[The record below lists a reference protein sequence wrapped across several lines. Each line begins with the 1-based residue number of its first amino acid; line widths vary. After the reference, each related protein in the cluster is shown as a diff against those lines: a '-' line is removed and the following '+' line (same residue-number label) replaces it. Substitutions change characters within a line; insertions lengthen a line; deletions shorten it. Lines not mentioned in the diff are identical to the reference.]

1 MGPMLPLLTGCPPP
15 NANAWRRWRARWPR
29 GTGKPWP
36 REPASSVGLAFD
48 GTMCAVFTPDAEGDS
63 VARKPTP
70 RQARRSARGRGK
82 PRSRWSVAIACGWR
96 TSSTARSS
104 NSSSR
109 AISASATSCL
119 PRTKSPNATA
129 SRGRWCA
136 RRCCACA
143 PTGWSQR
150 IRGWAPRQPP
160 ARAQAQ
166 DLQRRGTRQ
175 RLSARAGGAGGAG
188 RRCRAPGGPAPHRR
202 AVAQDRGGAPGL
214 RRIAGAGAHVGRG

>member
-1 MGPMLPLLTGCPPP
+1 
-15 NANAWRRWRARWPR
+15 
-29 GTGKPWP
+29 
-36 REPASSVGLAFD
+36 
-48 GTMCAVFTPDAEGDS
+48 MCAVFTPDAEGDS
-63 VARKPTP
+63 VARKPTLAK
-70 RQARRSARGRGK
+70 RAAARTRK

-150 IRGWAPRQPP
+150 IRGWAPSSATSPRPGSRP
-160 ARAQAQ
+160 SATWNTSAPICARRRCGWRWKAMPRAWRPCAAPTSSCARSRRRTRPSPNRW
-166 DLQRRGTRQ
+166 RRGACRP
-175 RLSARAGGAGGAG
+175 RLIWRSTPASPKPAATTSIWACWRAFTIPSAASCA
-188 RRCRAPGGPAPHRR
+188 
-202 AVAQDRGGAPGL
+202 
-214 RRIAGAGAHVGRG
+214 